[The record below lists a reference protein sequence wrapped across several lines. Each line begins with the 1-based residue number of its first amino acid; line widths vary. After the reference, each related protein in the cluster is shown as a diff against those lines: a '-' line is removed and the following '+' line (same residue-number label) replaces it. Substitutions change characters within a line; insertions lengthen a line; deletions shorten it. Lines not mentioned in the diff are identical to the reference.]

1 MTMQEHENSQSTL
14 DLDGVSDEVRVGA
27 YQRNFDR
34 LKRLDVS
41 PATKDRMNSALLDVL
56 RLR

>member
-1 MTMQEHENSQSTL
+1 MTMQDHINEQPILE
-14 DLDGVSDEVRVGA
+14 LDGVSDEVRVGA

-34 LKRLDVS
+34 LKRLEVS